1 MPLTVYLFDLLGE
14 QEKGKERKGIMTR
27 KECTR
32 KDSELRL
39 EKQKLMLEEALNG
52 AEQQRVNVEMLQNQI
67 AYSESNDSVS
77 PKG

>member
-1 MPLTVYLFDLLGE
+1 
-14 QEKGKERKGIMTR
+14 MTR

-52 AEQQRVNVEMLQNQI
+52 AEQQRVNVEILQNQI
-67 AYSESNDSVS
+67 AYSEFNDSVS
-77 PKG
+77 PKGP